1 MYNKAFNTS
10 TTIFMHLY
18 RKKSSNVER
27 ANKKIT
33 ELSEKL
39 DHCFYYF
46 CITLHCIHSLRCT
59 DEVASKA
66 GKEVNRLQQILQARS
81 QEIDKLNMVMR
92 NIAEHCQL
100 PPDQLQWMM
109 GEAWKQQQQSHQSLL
124 QQCDQLNANLH
135 EKEML
140 ISQLEHQ
147 IGELQN
153 RKSVAGR
160 IKGKSSEKIES
171 LTAKLDNAQMVCFN
185 IIAICIKILK

>member
-1 MYNKAFNTS
+1 M
-10 TTIFMHLY
+10 L
-18 RKKSSNVER
+18 
-27 ANKKIT
+27 
-33 ELSEKL
+33 KL
-39 DHCFYYF
+39 VN
-46 CITLHCIHSLRCT
+46 CITLHCIHSLRYT

-92 NIAEHCQL
+92 NIAEHSQL
-100 PPDQLQWMM
+100 PPDRLQWMM

-135 EKEML
+135 EKDML

-153 RKSVAGR
+153 RKSAAETYSR
-160 IKGKSSEKIES
+160 IKGKNMSTEKIES
-171 LTAKLDNAQMVCFN
+171 FAAKLDNAQMVCF
-185 IIAICIKILK
+185 KILEYNIVGLNTRQ